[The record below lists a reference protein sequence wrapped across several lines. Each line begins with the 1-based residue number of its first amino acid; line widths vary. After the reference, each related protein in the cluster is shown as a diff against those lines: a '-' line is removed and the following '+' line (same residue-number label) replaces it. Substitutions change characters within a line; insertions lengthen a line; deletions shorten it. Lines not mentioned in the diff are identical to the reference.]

1 MSSTTS
7 LKLPYELKD
16 RMAAMAAR
24 EGKTA
29 HAYMVETLDESTR
42 AKEEHARFVAEA
54 LVSKTKFEKDGL
66 GYDAAEAFTYF
77 RDKIAGKPTK
87 KPRLKQWLK

>member
-7 LKLPYELKD
+7 LKLPYELKA

-29 HAYMVETLDESTR
+29 HAYMVETLDESGPGGWNPDLYKKV
-42 AKEEHARFVAEA
+42 AK
-54 LVSKTKFEKDGL
+54 S
-66 GYDAAEAFTYF
+66 
-77 RDKIAGKPTK
+77 
-87 KPRLKQWLK
+87 